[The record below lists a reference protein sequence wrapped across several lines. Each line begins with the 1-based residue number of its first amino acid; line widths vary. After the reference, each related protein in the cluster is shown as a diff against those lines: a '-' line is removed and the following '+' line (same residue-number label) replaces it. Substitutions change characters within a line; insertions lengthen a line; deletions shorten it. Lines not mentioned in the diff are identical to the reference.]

1 MIMAELRSVDPRT
14 LKLNPDN
21 PRKTPVPKEMDR
33 QLVASITAI
42 GLLQPPIAREID
54 GVLVVRAGDRR
65 TRAAIAAGKDVIDV
79 YVLIG
84 KEEIDAMATMSENL
98 VRCSM
103 GAVDTWRGIE
113 KLEQQGWNEEAIAN
127 ALALP
132 PRTVRKLKLLGS
144 LHPPMLDV
152 MAKGSMPNEDQL
164 RTIANAPLIDQLEV
178 WKKLKPKKGHDVGW
192 WEVARALSKPR
203 IPFAAA
209 KFDATMAEEYGV
221 IWLEDLFAPA
231 GEESRY
237 TTNAEGFYGAQ
248 QAWMAANLPENGTI
262 LTQDE
267 HGRAVLPKGAER
279 IFGKPTK
286 SDKIGHYID
295 SRSGEVETLT
305 YRMPEPKKPAKA
317 AKSRPGTGAVDEG
330 GADAAEVETEASV
343 KSRPDVTQKGLSIIG
358 DYRTDALHQALD
370 DASIPAETLVG
381 LLTLAL
387 AADNV
392 SVQSDRPSVSGALQ
406 VVRDRISE
414 GGVLT
419 TDPAALHVAAREM
432 LKIVLSCRRNM
443 TDSGISS
450 RVAGE
455 TLGASR
461 LLPTMATD
469 EFLSCLSRQA
479 LERSAAGN
487 VRVEPRVKD
496 TRAAMIAH
504 FRNTIWHFPGALFAI
519 TTEERATV
527 LGSTNWRT
535 AGQAADE
542 DGADDQAGDA
552 LRPDETES
560 LPYPVA
566 AE

>member
-1 MIMAELRSVDPRT
+1 
-14 LKLNPDN
+14 
-21 PRKTPVPKEMDR
+21 
-33 QLVASITAI
+33 
-42 GLLQPPIAREID
+42 
-54 GVLVVRAGDRR
+54 
-65 TRAAIAAGKDVIDV
+65 
-79 YVLIG
+79 LIG
-84 KEEIDAMATMSENL
+84 NEEIDAMATMSENL

-113 KLEQQGWNEEAIAN
+113 KLEQQSWNEEAIAN

-132 PRTVRKLKLLGS
+132 PRTVRKLRLLGS

-178 WKKLKPKKGHDVGW
+178 WKKLKPKKGHEVAW
-192 WEVARALSKPR
+192 WEVARALSKLR

-209 KFDATMAEEYGV
+209 KFDTTMAEEYGV

-231 GEESRY
+231 GEDSRY

-262 LTQDE
+262 LMQDE

-279 IFGKPTK
+279 IFGKPTRA
-286 SDKIGHYID
+286 DKIGHYID
-295 SRSGEVETLT
+295 SRSGEVETIT

-317 AKSRPGTGAVDEG
+317 PKLQPGTGAVAEA
-330 GADAAEVETEASV
+330 GAVAAEVETEWPV
-343 KSRPDVTQKGLSIIG
+343 KSRPDLTQKGLSIIG

-370 DASIPAETLVG
+370 DPSISTATLVG

-392 SVQSDRPSVSGALQ
+392 SVQSDRPYASGEREVL
-406 VVRDRISE
+406 RDRISE

-419 TDPAALHVAAREM
+419 ADHAVLHAAGREM
-432 LKIVLSCRRNM
+432 LKVVLSCRTNM

-479 LERSAAGN
+479 LERSAAGK

-504 FRNTIWHFPGALFAI
+504 FRDTVWHFPGALFVI
-519 TTEERATV
+519 TAEERATV
-527 LGSTNWRT
+527 LGSTNWRVG
-535 AGQAADE
+535 GQAADE
-542 DGADDQAGDA
+542 DSADDQAGGA
-552 LRPDETES
+552 LTPDEPEQV
-560 LPYPVA
+560 PYPVA

>member
-1 MIMAELRSVDPRT
+1 
-14 LKLNPDN
+14 
-21 PRKTPVPKEMDR
+21 
-33 QLVASITAI
+33 
-42 GLLQPPIAREID
+42 
-54 GVLVVRAGDRR
+54 
-65 TRAAIAAGKDVIDV
+65 
-79 YVLIG
+79 
-84 KEEIDAMATMSENL
+84 
-98 VRCSM
+98 
-103 GAVDTWRGIE
+103 
-113 KLEQQGWNEEAIAN
+113 
-127 ALALP
+127 
-132 PRTVRKLKLLGS
+132 
-144 LHPPMLDV
+144 
-152 MAKGSMPNEDQL
+152 
-164 RTIANAPLIDQLEV
+164 
-178 WKKLKPKKGHDVGW
+178 
-192 WEVARALSKPR
+192 
-203 IPFAAA
+203 
-209 KFDATMAEEYGV
+209 
-221 IWLEDLFAPA
+221 
-231 GEESRY
+231 
-237 TTNAEGFYGAQ
+237 
-248 QAWMAANLPENGTI
+248 MAANLPENGTI

-286 SDKIGHYID
+286 ADKIGHYID

-305 YRMPEPKKPAKA
+305 YRMPERKKPAKA
-317 AKSRPGTGAVDEG
+317 VKSQPGTGAVDEG

-392 SVQSDRPSVSGALQ
+392 SVQSDRPYVSGEREVL
-406 VVRDRISE
+406 RDRISE

-432 LKIVLSCRRNM
+432 LKIVLSCRTNM

-479 LERSAAGN
+479 LERSAAGK
-487 VRVEPRVKD
+487 VRLEPRVKD

-504 FRNTIWHFPGALFAI
+504 FRDTVWHYPRALFAI
-519 TTEERATV
+519 TAEERATV
-527 LGSTNWRT
+527 LGSTNWRI
-535 AGQAADE
+535 GVQAADE
-542 DGADDQAGDA
+542 DSSDDQAGGT
-552 LRPDETES
+552 LTPDEPE
-560 LPYPVA
+560 PVIYPVA